1 MCSSRDEYET
11 SIAWL
16 NLQYKVKVRNGFT
29 TEEKPLLRLL
39 NGHFAWHTLN
49 AVLGVSG
56 AGKTTF
62 LKCLIGEYKN
72 QNSTQSNIFF
82 NKNANLEAQENAC
95 CFIDQAVHENIVG
108 SLTVRQIL
116 SYAFAFKN
124 DTFKSNAKVLEES
137 LNLVLREMLLDD
149 AILERTFE
157 QCSGGEQRRVAIGQ
171 ELMGLSVKPT
181 FLVIDEP
188 TSGLDSEA
196 AYLVAKCLRELASK
210 HKMTVIAS
218 IHVPNERTLALFD
231 KLYILARGGVAIYS
245 GPPDALQAYLEEK
258 LQFNIEEHQKPIEVA
273 LKIACEGLFCFT
285 VCFDKKS

>member
-1 MCSSRDEYET
+1 MSSSVDQYET

-16 NLQYKVKVRNGFT
+16 NLQYQVKVRNGFT
-29 TEEKPLLRLL
+29 TERKPLLRLL
-39 NGHFAWHTLN
+39 NGHFKWHSLN
-49 AVLGVSG
+49 AVLGMSG
-56 AGKTTF
+56 AGKSTF
-62 LKCLIGEYKN
+62 LKCLIGEYENKN
-72 QNSTQSNIFF
+72 FTRSSIFF
-82 NKNANLEAQENAC
+82 SKNTNFENQENAC
-95 CFIDQAVHENIVG
+95 CFIDQVVHENIVG

-124 DTFKSNAKVLEES
+124 DTIKSSEKVLEQS
-137 LNLVLREMLLDD
+137 LSLVLQEMLLDEGV
-149 AILERTFE
+149 LERTFE

-171 ELMGLSVKPT
+171 ELMGTSVKPT

-196 AYLVAKCLRELASK
+196 AYLVTKCLRGLANK

-245 GPPDALQAYLEEK
+245 GPPDGLQGYLEEK
-258 LQFNIEEHQKPIEVA
+258 LQFKIEERQKPIEVA
-273 LKIACEGLFCFT
+273 LKIACEGLFCFF
-285 VCFDKKS
+285 CFNIKN